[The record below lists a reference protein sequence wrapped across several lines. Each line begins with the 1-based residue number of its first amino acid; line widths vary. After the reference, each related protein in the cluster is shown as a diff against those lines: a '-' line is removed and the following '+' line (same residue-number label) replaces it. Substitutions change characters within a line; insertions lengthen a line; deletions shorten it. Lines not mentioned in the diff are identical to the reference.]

1 MIKSILPATFL
12 SSLLISTAW
21 ALPIPPTPEV
31 NQASA
36 TNLTQVGEKKYYKS
50 EKKYYKAEKKH
61 YQAKKILSN
70 TITVANIG
78 ATVIPTAHA
87 AQSGALQPVRFG
99 TAHSA

>member
-50 EKKYYKAEKKH
+50 EKKYYRAEKKH
-61 YQAKKILSN
+61 YQAEKKYYQKYHHGGKYWGHRYSYRPRGAIGC
-70 TITVANIG
+70 VAAG
-78 ATVIPTAHA
+78 
-87 AQSGALQPVRFG
+87 PVWYCP
-99 TAHSA
+99 